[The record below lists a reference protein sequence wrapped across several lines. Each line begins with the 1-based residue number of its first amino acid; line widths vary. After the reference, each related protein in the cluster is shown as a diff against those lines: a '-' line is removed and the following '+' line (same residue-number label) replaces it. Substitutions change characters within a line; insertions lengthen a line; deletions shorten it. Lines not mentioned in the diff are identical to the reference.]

1 LEDALTHFHQ
11 VKDIFIDLGI
21 RESFNIP
28 KLHFVQHY
36 VMLIQLYSTTDNF
49 DTAYT
54 ERLHIDFAKDAYNT
68 TNHKDE
74 FTQMANWLERKE
86 KIFHHD
92 QYLKWVQNGSPIST
106 LRIKWEPPGLELGR
120 FLYMSKHPTVCAVLI
135 N

>member
-1 LEDALTHFHQ
+1 MHTNKTLEILETLEDALACFYQ
-11 VKDIFIDLGI
+11 VKDIFINLGI
-21 RESFNIP
+21 WESFNIP

-54 ERLHIDFAKDAYNT
+54 EQLYIDFAKNAYNA
-68 TNHKDE
+68 TNYKDK

-92 QYLKWVQNGSPIST
+92 QYLK
-106 LRIKWEPPGLELGR
+106 
-120 FLYMSKHPTVCAVLI
+120 
-135 N
+135 